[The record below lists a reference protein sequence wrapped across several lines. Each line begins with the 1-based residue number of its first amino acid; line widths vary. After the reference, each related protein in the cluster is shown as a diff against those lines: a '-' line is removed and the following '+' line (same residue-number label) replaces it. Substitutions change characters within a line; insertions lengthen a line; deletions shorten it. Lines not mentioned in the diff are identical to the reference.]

1 MGGKKG
7 RTTIFF
13 LLNRLCKASEIL
25 KCYKVTIAVIFLFIC
40 YIRSFFPKIQGI
52 LEQMKSRMRE
62 RNKLNNFFHNS
73 PCDLTITSSHV
84 WKDGIRAR
92 KRKKKV
98 KILGF
103 GLV

>member
-1 MGGKKG
+1 MLQSYHSCG
-7 RTTIFF
+7 
-13 LLNRLCKASEIL
+13 
-25 KCYKVTIAVIFLFIC
+25 FLFIC
-40 YIRSFFPKIQGI
+40 YIRSFFPQIQGI

-62 RNKLNNFFHNS
+62 RNKLNNFFHHS

-84 WKDGIRAR
+84 CKDGIRAR
-92 KRKKKV
+92 KKKKKKV